1 MSKRIFRYKFIKN
14 ILLLYNSNNMTSF
27 FKPLSTSNTSSTRN
41 DSWFPAL
48 PFSNRRKEPGTT
60 AKPSPVVVDPVTKE
74 EIPPTPRDKS
84 IEEKEKTIPAN
95 PIIINPQTKKIERP
109 LNAIVPVAVK
119 KYEPFQ
125 NELAYLSRSDAHH
138 DLGDL
143 FKDSMYKKESRVA
156 AAFDSGLPVSAT
168 VSFHEG
174 DAFASV
180 VISATNPQGAT
191 INIHTG
197 DNKQEDYLQE
207 ALNQVPDCTA
217 SDTGAFSTFAIGI
230 GGDYIFKYR
239 VVRFVTKCSNN
250 KNFKGANLDDI
261 ACKSNFGKN
270 FVNNTKLGEDAREA
284 AIIVDFSQHHFIEN
298 LSSGDK
304 DEFKIHYLMTP
315 EVVNDP
321 AGKPNIHN
329 KSLFGIVDKGVRLIS
344 YVQTDVES
352 ISYTKFNPNEP
363 STNNNFFSNYNFNLS
378 PIKQIYTK
386 QKAEKLIATLN
397 ISYDGG
403 TGKPLTDTI
412 EDSKGENS
420 ITTVLGYL
428 KKILEQIRGSGGSP
442 MEKFNF
448 NTKIQQKRGG
458 DWFQALSCLTA
469 KNRTYTQILPP
480 NSRAQGR
487 LSPDC
492 PVYLVTHDRIA
503 VAFALLNGVNVI
515 YLDYYGRIFVFK
527 NGGDPT
533 LKSSGKT
540 MENILFDGIKSEWS
554 PTNTR
559 ILSDTL
565 ETGKIYTTIRTA
577 YVTSQ
582 RSNFVTLC
590 TTMKANISK
599 IGTTKDRDAAF
610 QRDVTKNLRELFT
623 SAVKLAFI
631 HINLINISTDYDY
644 IKTFPMKIFN
654 GNYDETYQPQI
665 AQFSKALNNIKSIR
679 DRFGNMA
686 PPPPKSLAESD
697 EEKFSAIIPIWV
709 DSNSRKIDVYRVASK
724 ILETTVSSNK
734 FDLNRLISIFS
745 SGDSEERK
753 TDMHIFLPFIQTL
766 DSQYRG
772 LILEIIYELVEKTK
786 EYYTN
791 VVISSKPGRSGVSS
805 QEIYYINLANLLYE
819 SVIFLKTSLSS
830 SEPVPSSQSLIDKDI
845 TSTSTDNILLNE
857 EYSDLKIIREDGKY
871 SGNTENAPGTTS
883 TRGGSKFIDLSTNPK
898 KESVICDVSVKQVT
912 WNLLT
917 ANLVDSIAVG
927 HVYSFS
933 RKISNEL
940 DIDDL
945 KKRNPADER
954 TIEKIRSLNI
964 SENSFT
970 TAIDITSTASALHD
984 KMGGG
989 LTRVRRGGNGPSP
1002 VANLMLDFDLG
1013 VHPLTPIYSMLTS
1026 YYNIIGEKSSSDPF
1040 FYTYFTY
1047 INVLEKMKK
1056 VIEER
1061 YLSDVTNKTNVAAAF
1076 IIGFGLY
1083 TMLFASHTSLIQNNE
1098 ILSVIQMSQQEY
1110 HEFSL
1115 KNDCFAS
1122 AFSGAI
1128 HQTPEVV
1135 AIGLVLVNNKLF
1147 NNFINNEVNIKQI
1160 LQQGTSV
1167 DNLPNYTVLKDRI
1180 FKLMGEIVVKV
1191 NSDRGTPIGATT
1203 TSSALGVASGIR
1215 TPALF
1220 TIMPKE
1226 QQKELVYA
1234 TSSTRGGKQRS
1245 KRKTIKKRSNKRTN
1259 KSITKKRYRKKIR
1272 N

>member
-1 MSKRIFRYKFIKN
+1 MSKQIFRYKFIKN
-14 ILLLYNSNNMTSF
+14 ILLLYNSNNMSSF
-27 FKPLSTSNTSSTRN
+27 FKPSSTSSTKK

-48 PFSNRRKEPGTT
+48 PFSNRRKNPGEPP
-60 AKPSPVVVDPVTKE
+60 KPSPVVVDAVTKE

-84 IEEKEKTIPAN
+84 VEEKEKAIPAN
-95 PIIINPQTKKIERP
+95 PIIINPQTQKIERP
-109 LNAIVPVAVK
+109 LNAIVSVAVK
-119 KYEPFQ
+119 KYVPFQ

-143 FKDSMYKKESRVA
+143 FKDSVYKKESRVA
-156 AAFDSGLPVSAT
+156 AAFDSALPVPAT
-168 VSFHEG
+168 VAFHEG

-180 VISATNPQGAT
+180 VISATNPSGST

-217 SDTGAFSTFAIGI
+217 RDTGAFSTFAIGI

-250 KNFKGANLDDI
+250 KNFKGANLEDI

-270 FVNNTKLGEDAREA
+270 FVTNTKLGEDVREA
-284 AIIVDFSQHHFIEN
+284 AIIVDFSQHHFMED
-298 LSSGDK
+298 LASGDA

-321 AGKPNIHN
+321 AGKPNIN
-329 KSLFGIVDKGVRLIS
+329 NRSLFGVLDKGVKLRS
-344 YVQTDVES
+344 YVQTDPEI

-363 STNNNFFSNYNFNLS
+363 STANNFFSNYTFELS
-378 PIKQIYTK
+378 PIKQIFTK
-386 QKAEKLIATLN
+386 QKAEKLISNLN
-397 ISYDGG
+397 VSYDGG

-469 KNRTYTQILPP
+469 KNRNYTLILP
-480 NSRAQGR
+480 STSERRQER

-515 YLDYYGRIFVFK
+515 YLDYYGRIFIFK

-540 MENILFDGIKSEWS
+540 MEHILFEGIKSEWN
-554 PTNTR
+554 PTNTSIR
-559 ILSDTL
+559 TFSDTL
-565 ETGKIYTTIRTA
+565 NTGQIYTTVRTE
-577 YVTSQ
+577 YVTNQ
-582 RSNFVTLC
+582 RADFVRLC
-590 TTMKANISK
+590 DTIRRVIST

-610 QRDVTKNLRELFT
+610 QRDVTKNLRDLFT

-631 HINLINISTDYDY
+631 NMNLINISSDYNY
-644 IKTFPMKIFN
+644 VNTFDIRIFN
-654 GNYDETYQPQI
+654 GNYDERYQQDI
-665 AQFSKALNNIKSIR
+665 AKFSKALNNIKSIR

-686 PPPPKSLAESD
+686 PSPSQSVVSSSD
-697 EEKFSAIIPIWV
+697 EAKFRSIIPIWV

-724 ILETTVSSNK
+724 ILETTVSSDK
-734 FDLNRLISIFS
+734 FDLNRLLSIFS
-745 SGDSEERK
+745 SGEKEERK

-766 DSQYRG
+766 DSQYKT
-772 LILEIIYELVEKTK
+772 LIIDIINQLVGKTS

-791 VVISSKPGRSGVSS
+791 VVKDSKAGRSGISS
-805 QEIYYINLANLLYE
+805 QQAYYNNLANLLYE
-819 SVIFLKTSLSS
+819 SVIFLKTSSS
-830 SEPVPSSQSLIDKDI
+830 PSPTVKPEI
-845 TSTSTDNILLNE
+845 STSTDNILLNE
-857 EYSDLKIIREDGKY
+857 EYSDLKVIRGDGKY
-871 SGNTENAPGTTS
+871 SGNTENAPESSS

-940 DIDDL
+940 DLDDL
-945 KKRNPADER
+945 KKRNPVDER

-970 TAIDITSTASALHD
+970 TAIYITATASAVHD

-989 LTRVRRGGNGPSP
+989 LTRIRGGNGPSP

-1013 VHPLTPIYSMLTS
+1013 VHPLTPVYSMLTS
-1026 YYNIIGEKSSSDPF
+1026 YYNIIGEKSNSDPF

-1122 AFSGAI
+1122 VFSGAI
-1128 HQTPEVV
+1128 HQTPEEE

-1167 DNLPNYTVLKDRI
+1167 DNLPNYIVLKDRI

-1191 NSDRGTPIGATT
+1191 NSDRGTPIGAS
-1203 TSSALGVASGIR
+1203 TSASASGVASGIR
-1215 TPALF
+1215 TPAIF
-1220 TIMPKE
+1220 TLMPKE

-1245 KRKTIKKRSNKRTN
+1245 KRKTIKKRSNKRSN

-1272 N
+1272 K

>member
-1 MSKRIFRYKFIKN
+1 MFRYKFIKN
-14 ILLLYNSNNMTSF
+14 ILLLYNSNNMSSF
-27 FKPLSTSNTSSTRN
+27 FNTSTTSTSTTKRGR
-41 DSWFPAL
+41 WFPAL
-48 PFSNRRKEPGTT
+48 AFSNRRKNPGEPP
-60 AKPSPVVVDPVTKE
+60 KPSPVVIDAATKE
-74 EIPPTPRDKS
+74 EIPPTPRDPS
-84 IEEKEKTIPAN
+84 VEEKEKKIPAN

-119 KYEPFQ
+119 KYPPFQ

-143 FKDSMYKKESRVA
+143 FKDSMYKKDSKVA
-156 AAFDSGLPVSAT
+156 TAFDSGLPVSAT
-168 VSFHEG
+168 VAFHEG

-180 VISATNPQGAT
+180 VISATNPSGST

-217 SDTGAFSTFAIGI
+217 RDTGTFSTFAIGI

-250 KNFKGANLDDI
+250 KNFKGENLDAI

-270 FVNNTKLGEDAREA
+270 FVTNTKLGEDVREA
-284 AIIVDFSQHHFIEN
+284 AIIVDFSQHHFIED
-298 LSSGDK
+298 LASGEA

-321 AGKPNIHN
+321 AGKPNVHN
-329 KSLFGIVDKGVRLIS
+329 KTLFGIPDKGVKLRS
-344 YVQTDVES
+344 YVQTDPES

-363 STNNNFFSNYNFNLS
+363 STSNNFFSKYDFNLS

-386 QKAEKLIATLN
+386 QKAEKFIATLN

-403 TGKPLTDTI
+403 DGKPLTDTI

-428 KKILEQIRGSGGSP
+428 KKILQQIQGKGGTP

-469 KNRTYTQILPP
+469 KNRNYTLILP
-480 NSRAQGR
+480 STSERRQEL
-487 LSPDC
+487 LSPNC

-515 YLDYYGRIFVFK
+515 YLDYYGRIFIFK

-540 MENILFDGIKSEWS
+540 MEQILFEGIKSEWN
-554 PTNTR
+554 PTNTSIR
-559 ILSDTL
+559 TFSDTL
-565 ETGKIYTTIRTA
+565 NTAQIYTTVRTA

-582 RSNFVTLC
+582 RTNFVTLC
-590 TTMKANISK
+590 TTMKGIISA

-610 QRDVTKNLRELFT
+610 QRDVTKNLRDLFT

-631 HINLINISTDYDY
+631 NINLINISSDYNY
-644 IKTFPMKIFN
+644 VNTFDTRIFN
-654 GNYDETYQPQI
+654 GNYDERYQQDI
-665 AQFSKALNNIKSIR
+665 AKFSKALNNIKSIR
-679 DRFGNMA
+679 DRFGNMTPSPSQSVA
-686 PPPPKSLAESD
+686 SNSD
-697 EEKFSAIIPIWV
+697 EENFKSIIPIWV
-709 DSNSRKIDVYRVASK
+709 DSNSKKIDAYRVASK
-724 ILETTVSSNK
+724 ILETTVSSDK
-734 FDLNRLISIFS
+734 FDLNRLLSIFS

-753 TDMHIFLPFIQTL
+753 TDIHIFLPFIQIL
-766 DSQYRG
+766 DSQYKT
-772 LILEIIYELVEKTK
+772 LIVDIINELIGKIS

-791 VVISSKPGRSGVSS
+791 VVKDSKAGRSGISS
-805 QEIYYINLANLLYE
+805 QQAYYNSLANLLYE
-819 SVIFLKTSLSS
+819 SVIFLKTSSS
-830 SEPVPSSQSLIDKDI
+830 PSPTVKPEI
-845 TSTSTDNILLNE
+845 STSTDNILLNE
-857 EYSDLKIIREDGKY
+857 EYSDLKVISRDGKY
-871 SGNTENAPGTTS
+871 SGNTENAPESTS
-883 TRGGSKFIDLSTNPK
+883 TRGGSKFIDLARNPR

-912 WNLLT
+912 WTLLT
-917 ANLVDSIAVG
+917 ANLVDSISVG
-927 HVYSFS
+927 NAYSFS
-933 RKISNEL
+933 RRISSEL
-940 DIDDL
+940 DLDDL
-945 KKRNPADER
+945 IKRNPADA
-954 TIEKIRSLNI
+954 TLIQKIRSLNI
-964 SENSFT
+964 PENGLA
-970 TAIDITSTASALHD
+970 TAVNMAATASAVAV
-984 KMGGG
+984 KIGGG
-989 LTRVRRGGNGPSP
+989 GQFPGRGGNGPSP
-1002 VANLMLDFDLG
+1002 VANLTLDFDLG
-1013 VHPLTPIYSMLTS
+1013 IHPLTPIYSMLTS
-1026 YYNIIGEKSSSDPF
+1026 YYNTIGEKSRSDPF

-1061 YLSDVTNKTNVAAAF
+1061 YLSDVTNKANVAAAF

-1110 HEFSL
+1110 HDFSL

-1122 AFSGAI
+1122 LFSGAI
-1128 HQTPEVV
+1128 HQTPEEE

-1160 LQQGTSV
+1160 LEQGTSV
-1167 DNLPNYTVLKDRI
+1167 DNLPNYNVLKDRM

-1191 NSDRGTPIGATT
+1191 NADRGTPIVTAPG
-1203 TSSALGVASGIR
+1203 LASGVR
-1215 TPALF
+1215 TPAVF
-1220 TIMPKE
+1220 TLMPKE
-1226 QQKELVYA
+1226 KQKELVYA
-1234 TSSTRGGKQRS
+1234 TSSTRGGK
-1245 KRKTIKKRSNKRTN
+1245 KRKTIKKLSNKKSK
-1259 KSITKKRYRKKIR
+1259 KSITKKRYRRKRRI
-1272 N
+1272 